1 MGVGLGGSGHTTAT
15 MNDHGHAHTQ
25 FDAHGATPNI
35 KEEAETSADS
45 LTIDV
50 EGHEDE
56 DHNEQMMMSKVH
68 ELKTEIDPV
77 QGKAWV
83 NALRTHVVVPL
94 IRHPR
99 SLPFRKPVDEVALG
113 IYPAYSNIIT
123 HPIDLGSI
131 KSQIDNGDYC
141 TKDELI
147 ADIQLVWNNAKKFNP
162 IGHAVYD
169 AADFLEK
176 FAHDRIDKIKRE
188 GPYAISRPIA
198 PLPPPRESSKR
209 DARKKSLDLPGETH
223 LPQHLE
229 QNRSASGSMRACENL
244 LRNLMTQKMH
254 RDYVEP
260 FIEIQRKTDGEIYD
274 PMSLAKI
281 QTRLRTNSYRHPLE
295 FAADMRRIVTETYR
309 YTTPKDPLV
318 DLAGKLQSEFEMCFA
333 KIDFQEDEVIPS
345 IYAGLSEDDRFIGK
359 LLTAQNTM
367 VNIQTEFTRLIKDYI
382 VIKKKDQKKR
392 EKYRG
397 SSGSGP
403 AAVTGQMKSLKQKT
417 KAPSLQSN
425 SSNVSVASKRKKHS
439 LPQASKQ
446 PSAKKAK
453 TTNTPAKQNHQP
465 PIAPPMMTSTPI
477 TQGMFKTRKNN
488 LTMEEGHKLRNMI
501 AGLSGPQQMT
511 VIEILRENKEH
522 LAQDEE
528 GNVEMEFREFNQKS
542 IDDLK
547 SYVLSVTAN
556 SHQKQP
562 LPGGVSN
569 PAPPAVAAAGS
580 GNGGKDLSGHQNNT
594 TNDSDDSD
602 SDDSSS
608 SESSSDS
615 DSD

>member
-15 MNDHGHAHTQ
+15 MGDSQ
-25 FDAHGATPNI
+25 LGATPNI

-56 DHNEQMMMSKVH
+56 DQNEISKVH
-68 ELKTEIDPV
+68 ELKSEIDPV

-94 IRHPR
+94 IGHPR

-123 HPIDLGSI
+123 HPIDLGTI
-131 KSQIDNGDYC
+131 KSQIDNGLYC

-169 AADFLEK
+169 SADFLEK

-209 DARKKSLDLPGETH
+209 DARKKSLDLPGETQ

-260 FIEIQRKTDGEIYD
+260 FIDIQRKGDGEIYD
-274 PMSLAKI
+274 PMSLSKI
-281 QTRLRTNSYRHPLE
+281 QNRLRTNSYRHPLE
-295 FAADMRRIVTETYR
+295 FAADMRRIITETYR

-382 VIKKKDQKKR
+382 QIKKKDQKRR
-392 EKYRG
+392 EKNRT
-397 SSGSGP
+397 STVSGSGHQ
-403 AAVTGQMKSLKQKT
+403 VSTMTGQMKSLQQQKT
-417 KAPSLQSN
+417 TKPPSSGN
-425 SSNVSVASKRKKHS
+425 SSNVSAASKRKKHS
-439 LPQASKQ
+439 LPQGSKQ

-453 TTNTPAKQNHQP
+453 TNTPAKQNHQT
-465 PIAPPMMTSTPI
+465 PIAPPMMTSTPVA
-477 TQGMFKTRKNN
+477 QGMFKTRKNN

-556 SHQKQP
+556 NSLLQQKQQ
-562 LPGGVSN
+562 LPGGGSN
-569 PAPPAVAAAGS
+569 PAPSMVATGGG
-580 GNGGKDLSGHQNNT
+580 GNGGKDLSGHQNT

-602 SDDSSS
+602 SDESSS

>member
-15 MNDHGHAHTQ
+15 MNDSQ
-25 FDAHGATPNI
+25 VVATPNI

-50 EGHEDE
+50 EGHED
-56 DHNEQMMMSKVH
+56 DQNQMSKVH
-68 ELKTEIDPV
+68 ELKAEIDPV

-83 NALRTHVVVPL
+83 NAIRTHVVVPL

-113 IYPAYSNIIT
+113 IYPAYSKIIT
-123 HPIDLGSI
+123 HPIDLGTI
-131 KSQIDNGDYC
+131 KGQIDNGLYS

-162 IGHAVYD
+162 IGHAVYES
-169 AADFLEK
+169 ADFLEK

-209 DARKKSLDLPGETH
+209 DARKKSLDLPGETQ

-260 FIEIQRKTDGEIYD
+260 FIEIQRKGDGEIYD
-274 PMSLAKI
+274 PMSLSKI
-281 QTRLRTNSYRHPLE
+281 QTRLRTSSYHHPLE
-295 FAADMRRIVTETYR
+295 FAADMRRIITETYR

-382 VIKKKDQKKR
+382 QIKKKDQKRR
-392 EKYRG
+392 EKNRSTSVG
-397 SSGSGP
+397 G
-403 AAVTGQMKSLKQKT
+403 ATGQKSLQRKT
-417 KAPSLQSN
+417 KPSN
-425 SSNVSVASKRKKHS
+425 SSVSAASKRKKHS

-453 TTNTPAKQNHQP
+453 TSTPAKQNHQT
-465 PIAPPMMTSTPI
+465 PIGPPMMTSTPV

-547 SYVLSVTAN
+547 SYVLSVTA
-556 SHQKQP
+556 SSQKQP

-569 PAPPAVAAAGS
+569 PAPPAAVGRAVG
-580 GNGGKDLSGHQNNT
+580 GGGKDLSGQQNT

>member
-1 MGVGLGGSGHTTAT
+1 
-15 MNDHGHAHTQ
+15 
-25 FDAHGATPNI
+25 
-35 KEEAETSADS
+35 
-45 LTIDV
+45 
-50 EGHEDE
+50 
-56 DHNEQMMMSKVH
+56 
-68 ELKTEIDPV
+68 
-77 QGKAWV
+77 
-83 NALRTHVVVPL
+83 
-94 IRHPR
+94 
-99 SLPFRKPVDEVALG
+99 LPFRKPVDEVALG

-123 HPIDLGSI
+123 HPIDLGTI
-131 KSQIDNGDYC
+131 KSQIDNGLYC

-169 AADFLEK
+169 SADFLEK

-209 DARKKSLDLPGETH
+209 DARKKSLDLPGETQ

-260 FIEIQRKTDGEIYD
+260 FIDIQRKGDGEIYD
-274 PMSLAKI
+274 PMSLSKI
-281 QTRLRTNSYRHPLE
+281 QNRLRTNSYRHPLE
-295 FAADMRRIVTETYR
+295 FAADMRRIITETYR

-382 VIKKKDQKKR
+382 QIKKKDQKRR
-392 EKYRG
+392 EKNRT
-397 SSGSGP
+397 STVSGSGHQ
-403 AAVTGQMKSLKQKT
+403 VSTMTGQMKTLQQQKT
-417 KAPSLQSN
+417 TKPPCSGN
-425 SSNVSVASKRKKHS
+425 SSNVSASSKRKKHS
-439 LPQASKQ
+439 LPQGSKQ

-453 TTNTPAKQNHQP
+453 TNTPAKQNHQT
-465 PIAPPMMTSTPI
+465 PIAPPMMTSTPVA
-477 TQGMFKTRKNN
+477 QGMFKTRKNN

-556 SHQKQP
+556 NSLLQQKQQ
-562 LPGGVSN
+562 LPGGGSN
-569 PAPPAVAAAGS
+569 PAPSMVAAPSSG
-580 GNGGKDLSGHQNNT
+580 GNGGKDLSGHQNT

-602 SDDSSS
+602 SDESSS